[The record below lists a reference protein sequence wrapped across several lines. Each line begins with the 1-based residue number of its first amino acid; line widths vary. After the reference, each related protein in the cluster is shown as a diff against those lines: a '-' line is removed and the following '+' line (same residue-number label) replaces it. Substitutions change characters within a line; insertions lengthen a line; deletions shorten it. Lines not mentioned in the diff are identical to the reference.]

1 MKRNWLHST
10 KDYSK
15 FELCQ
20 FNRSVEKTK
29 FLRESMKKHGFISAY
44 PIHCN
49 NGDGGRLLI
58 KAGHHRFEVAQ
69 ELGLAVF
76 YVVTEDA
83 ATIHELEKATTRWS
97 LQDYM
102 ESFAKCGSEAYAKV
116 KEYHDRTGIPLQQCI
131 SMLGGESAASG
142 NQAIKFKHG
151 DFKLAEWT
159 HAETVADIVLH
170 CKSLGIKAT
179 DYIFV
184 QTLSRCMFVPEFSP
198 EIFKLRAA
206 TNVARFKPCRL
217 ATDQLALFE
226 EIYNMKSHAQNR
238 VPLMFLANKVMS
250 ERKAVKQKSAAT

>member
-1 MKRNWLHST
+1 MKRNVLHST

-49 NGDGGRLLI
+49 SGEAGRLLI

-97 LQDYM
+97 LYDYM
-102 ESFAKCGSEAYAKV
+102 ESFAKCGSDAYAKV
-116 KEYHDRTGIPLQQCI
+116 KEYHERTGIPLQQCI
-131 SMLGGESAASG
+131 SMLGGESAGSG

-159 HAETVADIVLH
+159 HAGAVADVVLH
-170 CKSLGIKAT
+170 CKDLGIKAN
-179 DYIFV
+179 DSIFV

-206 TNVARFKPCRL
+206 SNVARFKPCRL
-217 ATDQLALFE
+217 VAEQIALFE
-226 EIYNMKSHAQNR
+226 EIYNMKARNENR
-238 VPLMFLANKVMS
+238 LPLMFLANKAMT
-250 ERKAVKQKSAAT
+250 ERMACKKKV